1 MDRNHANESSSTKVE
16 RRVVEKNRRNRM
28 KLLYSNLY
36 SLLPK
41 QTFKEPLSQTDQID
55 EAINYIKSQES
66 KLQKLKEKKESL
78 MRTRKRSY
86 ATACVNVESAKAPH
100 IKIHEIDST
109 LEVVLISGLENHQ
122 FIFYDIIRLLDEEHA
137 NVVHANFST
146 LGDSTFHIVRA
157 EIGKSMSEFGAA
169 RITEKL
175 TDLSMD
181 PPATKNHSKNTFKT
195 SNSSL

>member
-1 MDRNHANESSSTKVE
+1 MVFVLICGQLAREWIVIMQMNLLQPKLKGGLL
-16 RRVVEKNRRNRM
+16 RRTGEI
-28 KLLYSNLY
+28 
-36 SLLPK
+36 
-41 QTFKEPLSQTDQID
+41 EPLSQTDQID

-86 ATACVNVESAKAPH
+86 ATACVNVESTRSAKAPH
-100 IKIHEIDST
+100 IKIHEKDST

-122 FIFYDIIRLLDEEHA
+122 FMFYDIIRLLDEEHA

-157 EIGKSMSEFGAA
+157 EIGKSISEFGAA

-175 TDLSMD
+175 NRFVNGS
-181 PPATKNHSKNTFKT
+181 T
-195 SNSSL
+195 SDQESRLMS

>member
-66 KLQKLKEKKESL
+66 NLQKLKEKKESL

-86 ATACVNVESAKAPH
+86 ATACVNVESTRSAKAPL

-122 FIFYDIIRLLDEEHA
+122 FMFYDIIRLLDEEHA

-157 EIGKSMSEFGAA
+157 EIGKSISEFGAA

-175 TDLSMD
+175 NRFVNGS
-181 PPATKNHSKNTFKT
+181 T
-195 SNSSL
+195 SDQESQQADHG

>member
-1 MDRNHANESSSTKVE
+1 MVFLGE
-16 RRVVEKNRRNRM
+16 RRELERGDGEWIVIKQMNLLQPKLKGGLLRR
-28 KLLYSNLY
+28 
-36 SLLPK
+36 
-41 QTFKEPLSQTDQID
+41 TGEIAPLSQTNQID

-86 ATACVNVESAKAPH
+86 ATACVNVEGTRSAKARQ

-109 LEVVLISGLENHQ
+109 L
-122 FIFYDIIRLLDEEHA
+122 
-137 NVVHANFST
+137 
-146 LGDSTFHIVRA
+146 

-175 TDLSMD
+175 NRFVNGS
-181 PPATKNHSKNTFKT
+181 T
-195 SNSSL
+195 SDQESQQEYF

>member
-1 MDRNHANESSSTKVE
+1 MDRNQANESSSTKVE

-36 SLLPK
+36 YLLPK
-41 QTFKEPLSQTDQID
+41 QTFKAPLSQTNQID

-86 ATACVNVESAKAPH
+86 ATACVNVEGSRSAKARQ

-122 FIFYDIIRLLDEEHA
+122 FMFYEIIRLLDEEHS
-137 NVVHANFST
+137 NVVHANLFST

-175 TDLSMD
+175 NRFVNGS
-181 PPATKNHSKNTFKT
+181 T
-195 SNSSL
+195 SDQESQQEYF

>member
-41 QTFKEPLSQTDQID
+41 QTFKDPLSQTDQID

-86 ATACVNVESAKAPH
+86 ATACVNVESTRSAKAPH

-109 LEVVLISGLENHQ
+109 LEVVLISGLENHH
-122 FIFYDIIRLLDEEHA
+122 FMFYDIIRLLDEEHA

-146 LGDSTFHIVRA
+146 LGDSTFHI
-157 EIGKSMSEFGAA
+157 IGKSMSEFGAA

-175 TDLSMD
+175 NRFVNGS
-181 PPATKNHSKNTFKT
+181 T
-195 SNSSL
+195 SNQESQQEYF